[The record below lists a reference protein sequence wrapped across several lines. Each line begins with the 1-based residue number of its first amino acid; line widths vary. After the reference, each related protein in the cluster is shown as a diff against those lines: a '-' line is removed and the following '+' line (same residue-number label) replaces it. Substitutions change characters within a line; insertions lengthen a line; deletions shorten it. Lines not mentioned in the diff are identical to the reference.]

1 MKFNYTLKDPDAL
14 IETGYNA
21 LSLDLKK
28 LGIRYEKVSE
38 FERKWFQNNKYIYTE
53 KWHRNGEYVRIEID
67 TEEGKVDKL
76 GVIESSSF

>member
-21 LSLDLKK
+21 LILDLKK

-76 GVIESSSF
+76 RVIESSSS

>member
-21 LSLDLKK
+21 LILDLKK

-76 GVIESSSF
+76 G

>member
-21 LSLDLKK
+21 LILDLKK

-76 GVIESSSF
+76 RVIESSNS